1 MDTVKQV
8 KRILWLILFLN
19 LGVAIAKI
27 IVGSLA
33 QSASMVADGIH
44 SVSDG
49 TSNIVALIGLAVSA
63 KPIDDKHPYGHGKFE
78 VLTSLFIG
86 AMLLVVAGG
95 ILKEAYE
102 RIFNPIMPQFD
113 TISIVVLLTTLIIN
127 IFVCTYEANQ
137 GRKLNSYLLT
147 ADAMH
152 TKSDI
157 FVSLGVLASIVA
169 IKLGAPPII
178 DPIASAIVGC
188 FIIMAAFDIIKST
201 GAVLADE
208 AALDHNKVESIAR
221 SFPEVLDV
229 HRIRSRGNEPHIFL
243 DMHIKLDPLMPLGQ
257 AHSLAHDIEDHI
269 KAQISPDINVTM
281 HMEPYRGKKSV
292 KNTNIK

>member
-1 MDTVKQV
+1 MDTTKQV

-19 LGVAIAKI
+19 LGVAVAKI
-27 IVGSLA
+27 IVGTIA
-33 QSASMVADGIH
+33 KSASMVADGIH

-49 TSNIVALIGLAVSA
+49 TSNVVALIGLAVSS
-63 KPIDDKHPYGHGKFE
+63 KPEDEKHPYGHGKFE

-95 ILKEAYE
+95 IFKEAYE

-113 TISIVVLLTTLIIN
+113 LTSIIVLLVTLIIN
-127 IFVCTYEANQ
+127 IFVCTYEARQ

-157 FVSLGVLASIVA
+157 FVSLGVLLSIIA
-169 IKLGAPPII
+169 IKLGAPPIV
-178 DPIASAIVGC
+178 DPIASAIVGA
-188 FIIMAAFDIIKST
+188 FIVVAAFDIIRST

-208 AALDHNKVESIAR
+208 AALDHAKIESIAR

-243 DMHIKLDPLMPLGQ
+243 DMHIKLDPLMPLGR
-257 AHSLAHDIEDHI
+257 AHGLAHDIEDQI
-269 KAQISPDINVTM
+269 KAQISHEINVTM
-281 HMEPYRGKKSV
+281 HMEPYHGKKHCS
-292 KNTNIK
+292 

>member
-8 KRILWLILFLN
+8 KKILWLILFLN

-63 KPIDDKHPYGHGKFE
+63 KPVDDKHPYGHGKFE

-102 RIFNPIMPQFD
+102 RIFNPIMPNFD
-113 TISIVVLLTTLIIN
+113 TLSIVVLLATLVIN

-157 FVSLGVLASIVA
+157 FVSLGVLVSIIA

-188 FIIMAAFDIIKST
+188 FIIVAAFDIIKST

-208 AALDHNKVESIAR
+208 AALDHDKVESIAR

-243 DMHIKLDPLMPLGQ
+243 DMHIKLDPLMPLGH
-257 AHSLAHDIEDHI
+257 AHSLAHDIEDQL
-269 KAQISPDINVTM
+269 KAQISPHINVTM
-281 HMEPYRGKKSV
+281 HMEPYRGQKPNK
-292 KNTNIK
+292 